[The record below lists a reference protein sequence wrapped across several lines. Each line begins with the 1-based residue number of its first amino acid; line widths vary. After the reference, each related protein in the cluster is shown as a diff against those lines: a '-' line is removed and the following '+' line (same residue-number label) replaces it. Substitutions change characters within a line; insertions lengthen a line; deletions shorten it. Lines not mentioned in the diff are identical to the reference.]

1 MQTLL
6 DRPLT
11 SKKKV
16 SIIAWSLLILEPC
29 FGAFHYLDVHIDV
42 SISLLKWYEEKMDL
56 PAKEKFVCVCF
67 GKYPSGGFIFARVKN
82 NRLVRPDEK

>member
-11 SKKKV
+11 SKKEV

-56 PAKEKFVCVCF
+56 SAEENFVCVCF
-67 GKYPSGGFIFARVKN
+67 RKMPFREYYFCSSQKQQVS
-82 NRLVRPDEK
+82 ETQ